1 MAGILSAML
10 RDIARVFSSQGVLI
24 QGTAAAPVPVRKQPQ
39 GACDHKGSDCRCFA
53 PRFDQAAARLEL
65 SRRGRALH
73 AALASGRNPGED
85 ARKGGTAAVDRPGDP
100 ADAIDMGA
108 GSDPGGPQSSAGGTA
123 TGYEREPRANAEATA
138 GADTGAGTDA
148 DGKSVSEGET
158 GADGKAAVDGGTGA
172 ASAGKAPAPA
182 DGKKDAQG
190 KPLGEEERKQV
201 RELEKRDREVKA
213 HEAAHKAAAG
223 GHARGGANFE
233 YETGPDGR
241 RYAVGGHVDIDV
253 SPVQGNPRATL
264 QKAMTVQRAAL
275 APADPSGQDRAV
287 AAAAA
292 QMALQARKD
301 LAAGGGDAES
311 GSETGVPAPRAG
323 SAGRTAGPGRPDY
336 DARVRA
342 YARPSGTGNAVN
354 AYA

>member
-1 MAGILSAML
+1 MAGSLTAML

-24 QGTAAAPVPVRKQPQ
+24 QGTAAAPVPVRKQAR

-65 SRRGRALH
+65 SRQGRALQ
-73 AALASGRNPGED
+73 AAQASGRNPGED
-85 ARKGGTAAVDRPGDP
+85 ARKGGAAAADHPGDP
-100 ADAIDMGA
+100 ADAIDIGTGT
-108 GSDPGGPQSSAGGTA
+108 GSDPGGPRSPAGGTA
-123 TGYEREPRANAEATA
+123 TAAE
-138 GADTGAGTDA
+138 
-148 DGKSVSEGET
+148 GK
-158 GADGKAAVDGGTGA
+158 TGA
-172 ASAGKAPAPA
+172 ASAGNAPAPA

-292 QMALQARKD
+292 QMALQAQKD
-301 LAAGGGDAES
+301 LAAGGGNAES

-323 SAGRTAGPGRPDY
+323 SAGRASGPGRPDY